1 MLCYVDSS
9 LSYFL
14 LCRIEV
20 YFLLL
25 FFSGTSFVHQIGA
38 FCFML
43 FFSSTSVVLLPVS
56 KGTIYFSICILYETV
71 SCPPKRGTSW
81 AKGRGQRKT
90 GTKSDISLSLFPK
103 RFPSLDSPFPQPFF
117 PYPLSDF
124 DCAPQNTYVFALIQ
138 CENCDLVSAQYLC
151 I

>member
-1 MLCYVDSS
+1 
-9 LSYFL
+9 
-14 LCRIEV
+14 
-20 YFLLL
+20 
-25 FFSGTSFVHQIGA
+25 
-38 FCFML
+38 ML
-43 FFSSTSVVLLPVS
+43 FFSSTSIVLLPVS
-56 KGTIYFSICILYETV
+56 KRIVCFSICILYETV

-138 CENCDLVSAQYLC
+138 CGNCNFLLSYITNYQRNICGYDRKCRGARPVLPRLV
-151 I
+151 